1 VITVPGLTIRK
12 LAGHIGAEIEGADLS
27 APDPQAAAAIWEAM
41 LAHKVVFVRGQHLG
55 HAGQVAFARQFGQ
68 LLARQRPQSGGGL
81 DEFREVWTISPQA
94 DLAAYGLDHEALYR
108 QRRTGAHAGWHTD
121 LSDSVNPP
129 AASVLR
135 AESVPSWGGDTQWV
149 NLAAAYAGL
158 SGPVQRLADRIA
170 AEHTFLAGYQM
181 IASDPGDASVLA
193 MIGPSPKAA
202 VHPVV
207 AVHPE
212 TGEKVLF
219 VNPARTRRVIGLA
232 PPESSRVL
240 AMLFEQATR
249 SEYTVR
255 FRWQPGDIA
264 LWDNRA
270 TAHLGPGDADG
281 QTRVMHRVTIAG
293 TRLTGPSGFTSQL
306 IAGSELV
313 PVGG

>member
-1 VITVPGLTIRK
+1 MTGITVRR
-12 LAGHIGAEIEGADLS
+12 LAGHIGAEIECADLS
-27 APDPQAAAAIWEAM
+27 CPDSRAAAEIWGAM

-94 DLAAYGLDHEALYR
+94 DVAAYGLDHEALYR

-135 AESVPSWGGDTQWV
+135 AEAVPPWGGDTQWV

-158 SGPVQRLADRIA
+158 SEPVKRLADGLA

-181 IASDPGDASVLA
+181 VPDDPADASVLE
-193 MIGPSPKAA
+193 MIGASPKAA

-212 TGEKVLF
+212 TGESVLYL
-219 VNPARTRRVIGLA
+219 NPARVRRIIGLA
-232 PPESSRVL
+232 PPESRRVL

-249 SEYTVR
+249 PEYTVR
-255 FRWQPGDIA
+255 FRWQPGDVA

-281 QTRVMHRVTIAG
+281 QPRVMHRVTIAG
-293 TRLTGPSGFTSQL
+293 TRLAAPSGFTSQL
-306 IAGSELV
+306 IAGSELA
-313 PVGG
+313 PAGG